1 MNRHTIN
8 IPKLRPALSFWLLCL
23 IAFPFCAHAGQQPSF
38 KAGVASIVITPDESM
53 WMAGYAARNKPS
65 EGKVHDLHAKAL
77 ALEDEHGTRLVIV
90 TVDLIGIPRPMRDWL
105 AERAKES
112 YKLEPEALL
121 LNASHTHSG
130 PVIRETRYSIY
141 GNTLYGLSPEQIQ
154 QSNKYVDDL
163 QDKLLELI
171 GRAIENLAP
180 AKLGY
185 THARAGFAM
194 NRRLKTETG
203 VRNSPNPDGPVD
215 HDVPVL
221 RVDSPD
227 GKLRAVLFGYA
238 CHCTTLSFYRYCGD
252 YAGFAQEYIEQAHPG
267 TTAMFMAGCG
277 GDQNPYPRRGPQP
290 LDYCMQHGRAL
301 ANGVES
307 ALAPRARPVAG
318 PIRAGIDTVTLE
330 FAEVPSREKLEQQA
344 KSTDKYVRRHAEVL
358 LEELE
363 QNGAI
368 RTTYPYLVQVVRF
381 GDDLTMVAL
390 AGEVVVD
397 YSLRL
402 KSELPG
408 RAVWVAGYSNDVFG
422 YIPSVRVLRE
432 GGYEAGDAMRYTDLP
447 GPFAP
452 SVEELIVAKVHE
464 LAQSPRPESNLE
476 LIRPSEDGSGF
487 VRTGSGAK
495 FLAWGVN
502 YDHDEPGRLLEDY
515 WHEEWPTVV
524 EDFKEIKALG
534 ANTVRIHLQ
543 TAKFMQTPTKPNK
556 ASLDQLVRLV
566 ELAEQIGLYLDITG
580 LGCYHKQDVP
590 DWYDAMDEAVRWDVQ
605 ARFWEAVANICA
617 QSDAIFCYDLM
628 NEPILPGTDK
638 AETEWLAGE
647 FGGKHFVQRI
657 TLDLDGRTR
666 EQVAKAWVD
675 KLVTAIRKHDQR
687 HMITVGVI
695 PWAHV
700 WPNAKPFFYSK
711 EVGENL
717 DFASVHFY
725 PKKGEVEKALKAL
738 AVYEVG
744 KPLVVEEMFP
754 LSCGAEELDAFID
767 GSRNIVDG
775 WISFY
780 WGKSIEDYA
789 RGDLDIT
796 GAIIKGWLEHFR
808 AKAPTILCQK
818 K

>member
-8 IPKLRPALSFWLLCL
+8 IPKLWPALSFWLLCMTAL
-23 IAFPFCAHAGQQPSF
+23 ACSANWLPCARASQQSSF

-77 ALEDEHGTRLVIV
+77 AMEDEHGTRFVIV
-90 TVDLIGIPRPMRDWL
+90 TVDLIGIPRPTRDWL
-105 AERAKES
+105 AEHAKQS

-130 PVIRETRYSIY
+130 PVVRETRYSIY

-154 QSNKYVDDL
+154 QSNQYVDDL
-163 QDKLLELI
+163 QDKLLKLI
-171 GRAIENLAP
+171 GRVIENLAP
-180 AKLGY
+180 AKLSY

-203 VRNSPNPDGPVD
+203 VQNSPNPDGPVD

-221 RVDSPD
+221 RIDSPD

-238 CHCTTLSFYRYCGD
+238 CHCTTLSFYQYCGD

-277 GDQNPYPRRGPQP
+277 GDQNPYPRRT

-307 ALAPRARPVAG
+307 ALAPQARPVAG
-318 PIRAGIDTVTLE
+318 PIRAALDTVTLD
-330 FAEVPSREKLEQQA
+330 FAEVPGREKLEQQA

-408 RAVWVAGYSNDVFG
+408 AAVWVAGYSNDVFG
-422 YIPSVRVLRE
+422 YVPSARVLRE

-452 SVEELIVAKVHE
+452 SVEERIVAKVHE
-464 LAQSPRPESNLE
+464 LAQSPQPE
-476 LIRPSEDGSGF
+476 LIRVSEDGSGF
-487 VRTGSGAK
+487 IRVGSGAK

-515 WHEEWPTVV
+515 WHHEWTTVV

-543 TAKFMQTPTKPNK
+543 TAKFMQTPTEPNET
-556 ASLDQLVRLV
+556 SLEQLARLV
-566 ELAEQIGLYLDITG
+566 ELAEQTGLYLDITG
-580 LGCYHKQDVP
+580 LGCYHKQDVAE
-590 DWYDAMDEAVRWDVQ
+590 WYDKMDEAARWDVQ
-605 ARFWEAVANICA
+605 ARFWEAVAKTCA
-617 QSDAIFCYDLM
+617 GSPAIFCYDLM
-628 NEPILPGTDK
+628 NEPILAGSDK
-638 AETEWLAGE
+638 AETEWLTGE
-647 FGGKHFVQRI
+647 LGGKFFVQRI
-657 TLDLDGRTR
+657 TLDLAGRTR
-666 EQVAKAWVD
+666 EKVAKAWVD
-675 KLVTAIRKHDQR
+675 KLVSAIRKHDR
-687 HMITVGVI
+687 KHMITVGVI

-711 EVGENL
+711 EVSENL

-738 AVYEVG
+738 AVYDVG

-754 LSCGAEELDAFID
+754 LNCGAEELDAFID
-767 GSRNIVDG
+767 GSRNIADG

-789 RGDLDIT
+789 RSDLDIA

-808 AKAPTILCQK
+808 AKAPEILGRK
-818 K
+818 